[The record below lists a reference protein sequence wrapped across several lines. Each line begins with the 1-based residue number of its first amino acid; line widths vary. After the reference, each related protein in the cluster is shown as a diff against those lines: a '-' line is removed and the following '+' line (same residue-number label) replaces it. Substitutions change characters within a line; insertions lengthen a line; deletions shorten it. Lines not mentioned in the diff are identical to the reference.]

1 VKGFYVRVS
10 ILLWSLALNISERV
24 QNLEYAI
31 RDVVGHARELEKKG
45 RDVIYL
51 NIGDPLLFDFE
62 TPEHVKAALI
72 QAVKDGFNRYSPSE
86 GLPEL
91 RDSICEKEK
100 EVGGID
106 VLPENVIISN
116 GVSEGIQMV
125 LGALVDTG
133 SEILVP
139 GPAYPPYISYTEF
152 FGGKAVLYRTIE
164 EDGWQPDL
172 DDVRAKLSDSTR
184 ALVIIN
190 PNNPC
195 GALYD
200 KKVVKELTDMAGE
213 YGIPVISDEIYNQ
226 LAYDE
231 LVSTAN
237 IAKDVPVIGL
247 NGFSKVYLMT
257 GWRLG
262 YVFFT
267 GQNEQLLEEL
277 QENIIKE
284 ARIRLSANTPV
295 QKAAVAALKGPQT
308 HISRMVEKLRER
320 RDFSY
325 KRLNEIDGIS
335 CAEPKGAFYFFPK
348 VEGVGSMWAN
358 DMAFVR
364 DLLEN
369 TGIVFVHGSGFGT
382 EYGSGHFRGV
392 FLPPIETL
400 EKSFNR
406 LEDFMSKK
414 GQ

>member
-1 VKGFYVRVS
+1 
-10 ILLWSLALNISERV
+10 LNITERV

-51 NIGDPLLFDFE
+51 NIGDPLLFDFA
-62 TPEHVKAALI
+62 TPENIKATLI
-72 QAVKDGFNRYSPSE
+72 QAVKEGFNAYSPSE
-86 GLPEL
+86 GILEL
-91 RDSICEKEK
+91 REAICEKEK
-100 EVGGID
+100 RVGDID

-125 LGALVDTG
+125 LGALVDNG
-133 SEILVP
+133 SEIMVP

-152 FGGKAVLYRTIE
+152 FGGKAVQYRTSE
-164 EDGWQPDL
+164 ENGWQPNL
-172 DDVRAKLSDSTR
+172 DDVRSKVNDSTR
-184 ALVIIN
+184 AIVIIN

-200 KKVVKELTDMAGE
+200 KKIVKAMADLAGE
-213 YGIPVISDEIYNQ
+213 YNIPVISDEIYDQ
-226 LAYDE
+226 IAYDE
-231 LVSTAN
+231 PVSTAN
-237 IAKDVPVIGL
+237 VAKDVPVIGL

-262 YVFFT
+262 YVYFT
-267 GQNEQLLEEL
+267 GQDEEMLEEL
-277 QENIIKE
+277 REHVTKE

-295 QKAAVAALKGPQT
+295 QKAAVEALRGPQN
-308 HISRMVEKLRER
+308 HISRMVKKLRER
-320 RDFSY
+320 RDYSH

-348 VEGVGSMWAN
+348 VDGIGSRWVN

-369 TGIVFVHGSGFGT
+369 TGIVFVHGSGFGAA
-382 EYGSGHFRGV
+382 YGSGHFRGV

-400 EKSFNR
+400 ERTFDRLDSF
-406 LEDFMSKK
+406 MAQK
-414 GQ
+414 GR

>member
-1 VKGFYVRVS
+1 M
-10 ILLWSLALNISERV
+10 ALNLTERV

-31 RDVVGHARELEKKG
+31 RDVVGHAKQLEKKG
-45 RDVIYL
+45 KDVIYL
-51 NIGDPLLFDFE
+51 NIGDPLQFDFK
-62 TPEHVKAALI
+62 TPENIKEALI
-72 QAVKDGFNRYSPSE
+72 RAVREDFNAYSPSE

-91 RDSICEKEK
+91 RDAICEKEK
-100 EVGGID
+100 RVAGIE

-116 GVSEGIQMV
+116 GVSEAIQMV
-125 LGALVDTG
+125 LGALVEDG
-133 SEILVP
+133 DEILVP

-152 FGGKAVLYRTIE
+152 FGGKAVQYRTSE
-164 EDGWQPDL
+164 ENGWQPDL
-172 DDVRAKLSDSTR
+172 DDVRSKINDSTR
-184 ALVIIN
+184 AITIIN

-200 KKVVKELTDMAGE
+200 RKTVKAMVDLAGE
-213 YGIPVISDEIYNQ
+213 HDIPLISDEIYDQ
-226 LAYDE
+226 IAYDE
-231 LVSTAN
+231 PVSTADV
-237 IAKDVPVIGL
+237 AKDVPVIGL

-262 YVFFT
+262 YMYFT
-267 GQNEQLLEEL
+267 GQDEQTLEEL
-277 QENIIKE
+277 REHVTKE

-295 QKAAVAALKGPQT
+295 QKAAVEALRGPQNY
-308 HISRMVEKLRER
+308 ISQMVEKLRKR
-320 RDFSY
+320 RDYSH

-348 VEGVGSMWAN
+348 VDGIGSKWVN

-369 TGIVFVHGSGFGT
+369 TGIVFVHGSGFGSA
-382 EYGSGHFRGV
+382 YGSGHFRGV

-400 EKSFNR
+400 EKTFDR
-406 LEDFMSKK
+406 LECFMAQT